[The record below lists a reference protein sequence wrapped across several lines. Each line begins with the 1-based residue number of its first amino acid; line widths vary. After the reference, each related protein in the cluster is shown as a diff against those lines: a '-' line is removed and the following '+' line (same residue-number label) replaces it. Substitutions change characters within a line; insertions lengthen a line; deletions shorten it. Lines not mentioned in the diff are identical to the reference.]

1 VEEKQMTAKALQVVR
16 RLVRRSRVEG
26 FGRWRER
33 AVGEKQMKAKALKVV
48 QRLVQR
54 ARVEGFER

>member
-1 VEEKQMTAKALQVVR
+1 
-16 RLVRRSRVEG
+16 VEG

-54 ARVEGFER
+54 ARVEGFE